1 MKKDKSFIRY
11 FIALAIP
18 VVIQQLLVNL
28 LAITDTIMVGGIS
41 ENAIS
46 AITVANKFFLI
57 YNLAI
62 FGLTN
67 GVGLFIS
74 QYYGAKDHDN
84 CNRTLHFGL
93 ILVCLLSFAGMG
105 ILILCPD
112 WVLTIFVKDTT
123 IIEMG
128 RQYNDIV
135 RFSYLPYGISQ
146 MMAIAYRVKGD
157 SSLPL
162 GAGIVSFVLNIFLNY
177 VLIFGKLSFPQMG
190 IEGAAL
196 ATALSRLA
204 EALVLIMNMFKKN
217 DEYYIF
223 KKYGFLSKEKA
234 IEIIHKSLPL
244 ICNETIWALS
254 MNLIF
259 LNYCFVDESYIPAL
273 TVVDQIGSLSY
284 VVFAGFASAVGVV
297 IGNTLG
303 ANELDKAK
311 DLSKI
316 MLRIGLM
323 INVVVSIFVA
333 ATSFVIP
340 GLYSLGKESTV
351 MATRLLLIKCAFMWT
366 QGYSETVYY
375 VLRAGGDTKSVFL
388 IDGFF
393 MICGPLLMSYLF
405 TRVFNVDTYML
416 FAIVEG
422 VYVLKIFVATYFYH
436 KETWL
441 KNLTLEIV

>member
-1 MKKDKSFIRY
+1 MRRFI
-11 FIALAIP
+11 
-18 VVIQQLLVNL
+18 
-28 LAITDTIMVGGIS
+28 
-41 ENAIS
+41 
-46 AITVANKFFLI
+46 VATHA
-57 YNLAI
+57 YM
-62 FGLTN
+62 
-67 GVGLFIS
+67 
-74 QYYGAKDHDN
+74 AK
-84 CNRTLHFGL
+84 
-93 ILVCLLSFAGMG
+93 
-105 ILILCPD
+105 
-112 WVLTIFVKDTT
+112 
-123 IIEMG
+123 
-128 RQYNDIV
+128 
-135 RFSYLPYGISQ
+135 
-146 MMAIAYRVKGD
+146 
-157 SSLPL
+157 
-162 GAGIVSFVLNIFLNY
+162 
-177 VLIFGKLSFPQMG
+177 G

-273 TVVDQIGSLSY
+273 TVVDQIGNLSY

-316 MLRIGLM
+316 MLRIGLT
-323 INVVVSIFVA
+323 INVVVSIFIA
-333 ATSFVIP
+333 ASSFVIP
-340 GLYSLGKESTV
+340 GLYSLGKDSTV

-405 TRVFNVDTYML
+405 TRVFIVDTYML
-416 FAIVEG
+416 FAMVEG
-422 VYVLKIFVATYFYH
+422 VYVLKIFVSTYFYH

-441 KNLTLEIV
+441 KNLTLEII